1 MFLTKQELK
10 ELLISESKATLNI
23 NIKFEGEL
31 DLATTSKN
39 IKQTRT
45 TMAYHKKQ
53 TTSVDNKGILCLLLH
68 YLIFLIYCKKNPEV
82 FEVTKVVF
90 LC

>member
-23 NIKFEGEL
+23 NIKFEGAL

-45 TMAYHKKQ
+45 TMAYHKKE
-53 TTSVDNKGILCLLLH
+53 TKSVDNKGILRLFLH
-68 YLIFLIYCKKNPEV
+68 YVGIYFFSFIAIKDLKSS
-82 FEVTKVVF
+82 
-90 LC
+90 LAIA